1 MDYKFGPRVDERGVT
16 FRLWAPS
23 AKGADLDLDGPR
35 HPMMKRDD
43 GFWEVFVEGIK
54 PGARYRFNIEGRNV
68 PDIASRQQELDSNGW
83 SIVRGSF
90 GIPPMDGPLSPWHH
104 AVICEVHVGTVTPEG
119 TFNALRERLEYFRDA
134 GFTTLE
140 IMPIADFP
148 GKRNWGYD
156 GTLIFAPDTSYGTPE
171 DFRALVDRAHE
182 LGVCIVLDVVYNH
195 FGSVYN
201 FLPDY
206 CPEWFD
212 ETVKT
217 PWGPG
222 IDFSKDVV
230 RQFYFENAVWWL
242 TEFDLD
248 GLRFDAVHEIKSK
261 GSDTFLGD
269 LAKVC
274 RANKPSCKLVI
285 DNMKNH
291 AYWLTRD
298 ENDEPIKYSAQWNDS
313 YHHVMTY
320 LITGEPKGGYEDP
333 SKDAIADLEKGLAD
347 GFIHDGDDEADNGG
361 QNRGG
366 PASQLP
372 MEAFVQFI
380 QNHDWIGNRADCTR
394 LAERIDSRRARF
406 ARFVTMLQP
415 ALPIGFMGDEAWIT
429 SKFPFFYD
437 LPEPFASEKAA
448 DRYDQMRNIFNE
460 EVEEGALPDPQDPA
474 TFEMA
479 KLDWSQLEQPEH
491 REALDNFRHI
501 AALRREHIWPL
512 SATKCL
518 NSWSARQGSG
528 IICTWQYEAGCHNMA
543 LNPTDQEIEMSFQS
557 ADPAAVV
564 GKFRRDGDRGRGN
577 RHWKGTRFSRH
588 SSALAP

>member
-1 MDYKFGPRVDERGVT
+1 MDYKFGPRVDGNGVA

-35 HPMMKRDD
+35 HAMHKRED
-43 GFWEVFVEGIK
+43 GFWEVFVEGVK

-68 PDIASRQQELDSNGW
+68 PDIASRAQEHDSNGW

-90 GIPPMDGPLSPWHH
+90 GIPPMPGPLSPWHE
-104 AVICEVHVGTVTPEG
+104 AIICEVHVGTVTREG
-119 TFNALRERLEYFRDA
+119 TFAALKDRLEYFHDA
-134 GFTTLE
+134 GYTTLE

-156 GTLIFAPDTSYGTPE
+156 GTLIFAPDTSYGTP
-171 DFRALVDRAHE
+171 DDLRALVDRAHE
-182 LGVCIVLDVVYNH
+182 LGLCIVLDVVYNH

-201 FLPDY
+201 YLPDY

-212 ETVKT
+212 ETIET

-222 IDFSKDVV
+222 IDFSRPVV
-230 RQFYFENAVWWL
+230 RQFYFENAVRWL

-248 GLRFDAVHEIKSK
+248 GLRFDAIHEIKSD

-274 RANKPSCKLVI
+274 RANKPGCKLIIENV
-285 DNMKNH
+285 KNH
-291 AYWLTRD
+291 AYWLERD
-298 ENDEPIKYSAQWNDS
+298 ANDEPINYSAQWNDS
-313 YHHVMTY
+313 YRHVMTY
-320 LITGEPKGGYEDP
+320 LITGEPKGGYDDP
-333 SKDAIADLEKGLAD
+333 KRDPIADLEKALAD

-361 QNRGG
+361 QTRGG

-372 MEAFVQFI
+372 MEAFVQFV
-380 QNHDWIGNRADCTR
+380 QNHDWIDPDRG
-394 LAERIDSRRARF
+394 LF

-415 ALPIGFMGDEAWIT
+415 ALPIGFMGDEAWIA

-437 LPEPFASEKAA
+437 LPEPFASSKAA

-460 EVEEGALPDPQDPA
+460 QVGEGQLPDPQDPT

-479 KLDWSQLEQPEH
+479 KVDWSQLERPEH
-491 REALDNFRHI
+491 RESLDNFRHV
-501 AALRREHIWPL
+501 AALRREQIWPL
-512 SATKCL
+512 TSTKCL
-518 NSWSARQGSG
+518 SSWSARQGNG
-528 IICTWQYEAGCHNMA
+528 IICSWQYEAGCHNMA
-543 LNPTDQEIEMSFQS
+543 LNPTGQEVEMSFQS
-557 ADPAAVV
+557 ADPSATV
-564 GKFRRDGDRGRGN
+564 GTFRRDGDRVRLGP
-577 RHWKGTRFSRH
+577 W
-588 SSALAP
+588 SAVIWRS